1 MSLPQA
7 SSDWTNGGTFFFIE
21 RDKTRTRGF
30 NNKNNSNESKE
41 LRFSLEHMWVIWT
54 GIEEIKP
61 KCMAPAEE
69 EGWEAPPPT
78 LRTVGVEG
86 GSRRG
91 LRLGRNSWCVMRDWD

>member
-41 LRFSLEHMWVIWT
+41 LRLSLEHMWVIWT

-69 EGWEAPPPT
+69 EGWEAPTPPPA
-78 LRTVGVEG
+78 LWGWKEEAG
-86 GSRRG
+86 EA
-91 LRLGRNSWCVMRDWD
+91 